1 MTTRGHSRKKRKQT
15 GIKWL
20 YITAAGLVCAVI
32 LAAILFKIRAGS
44 MDSRRPAG
52 TDASQETGAAGDRA
66 GDGTGDPPNSENQPD
81 PLSLSDKTNA
91 DNTDNAD
98 IRAVIRQMSLE
109 QKAAQLFIITRKPL
123 PALRP

>member
-15 GIKWL
+15 GMKWL
-20 YITAAGLVCAVI
+20 YITAAGLVGAVI

-66 GDGTGDPPNSENQPD
+66 GDGTGDSPNPKS
-81 PLSLSDKTNA
+81 
-91 DNTDNAD
+91 
-98 IRAVIRQMSLE
+98 IG
-109 QKAAQLFIITRKPL
+109 
-123 PALRP
+123 